1 MLVRRR
7 LVSLSVNSR
16 VNLRM
21 VGITTIIAVSIAIV
35 IVMVRREGILM
46 ISWTMVIKEHIQTME
61 AISRVM

>member
-7 LVSLSVNSR
+7 LVSLSLNNQ

-21 VGITTIIAVSIAIV
+21 VGTTTTTAVSIAIV
-35 IVMVRREGILM
+35 IVMVRREGIQM
-46 ISWTMVIKEHIQTME
+46 ISRPMVIKEHGQTME